1 VEEAR
6 RKQGLGTRLLGAAE
20 QEARRRGCWQM
31 VLMTFSFQAPAFYA
45 MHGFEVVTVVDDH
58 PRGYKN
64 MLLRKRL
71 DAVS

>member
-1 VEEAR
+1 
-6 RKQGLGTRLLGAAE
+6 
-20 QEARRRGCWQM
+20 
-31 VLMTFSFQAPAFYA
+31 